1 MNRTT
6 LMPSLCCFHTLSIK
20 TVDENEPS
28 QSAAGSAEVRD
39 DPGKV
44 TYRMLLKNELLGAG
58 VDQMQVKKALAL
70 WWQSYT
76 CLLPLSFLWRP
87 VGDPP

>member
-1 MNRTT
+1 
-6 LMPSLCCFHTLSIK
+6 
-20 TVDENEPS
+20 
-28 QSAAGSAEVRD
+28 
-39 DPGKV
+39 
-44 TYRMLLKNELLGAG
+44 MLLKNELLGAG